1 MATPEQRA
9 RRRAQR
15 ATAKAV
21 KERRRQL
28 PPSVTKRYRETFY
41 GHARDIIDGR
51 EPEPTPDKNNA
62 ESRALASLASHA
74 FRGHAP
80 EEFAAFKNHFY
91 HKRAVE
97 QSEEE

>member
-21 KERRRQL
+21 KERRKQL
-28 PPSVTKRYRETFY
+28 PKAVTGRAKKAFY
-41 GHARDIIDGR
+41 GHAQDILNGQA
-51 EPEPTPDKNNA
+51 PEPAPDKNNA

-91 HKRAVE
+91 HKRAI
-97 QSEEE
+97 EEEE

>member
-28 PPSVTKRYRETFY
+28 PPNVSRKARETFY
-41 GHARDIIDGR
+41 GHAHDILNSQS
-51 EPEPTPDKNNA
+51 PEPAPDKNNS
-62 ESRALASLASHA
+62 ESRALASLASYA
-74 FRGHAP
+74 FRGKAP

-91 HKRAVE
+91 HKRAI
-97 QSEEE
+97 EEEEE

>member
-21 KERRRQL
+21 KEHRRQL
-28 PPSVTKRYRETFY
+28 PSGITKRAKEAFY
-41 GHARDIIDGR
+41 AHASDILNGQS
-51 EPEPTPDKNNA
+51 PEPAPDKNNA

-91 HKRAVE
+91 HKRAI
-97 QSEEE
+97 EEEEE